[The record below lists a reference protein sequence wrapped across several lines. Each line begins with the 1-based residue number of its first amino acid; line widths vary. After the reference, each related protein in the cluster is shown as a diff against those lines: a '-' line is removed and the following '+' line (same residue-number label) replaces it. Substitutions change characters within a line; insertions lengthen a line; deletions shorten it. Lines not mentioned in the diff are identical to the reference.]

1 MWPQNYTPL
10 LHGLGWSSLGA
21 ALPMLVLLFLL
32 AGLRKPSW
40 ISALISLAT
49 AMTVALAVYRMPPDR
64 ILAAATYGAAF
75 GLLPIGWITFNSI
88 LLYRLTVATGQFET
102 IKASLIGLTS
112 DRRLQ
117 ALLIAFAFG
126 AFIEGAAGSGVP
138 VAVGAAMLA
147 GLGFTPLRAA
157 QICLLANTAPVAFGA
172 LGTPMV
178 TLNAVTGLPMLS
190 LSTWAGRLCAPL
202 SLCIP
207 IYLTAIVGGRKGVRG
222 TLPAAALCGV
232 SFATVQF
239 FASWKIGPQLTD
251 VLAPMVAMACLV
263 ALLRVWKPKD
273 QRLFSAESAEE
284 AGKSDTGLLK
294 PGEQEVSETSTAFPA
309 TATGFGRSSA
319 AAAPCAVKGTSYSP
333 GEIFRAWMPYTL
345 LAICVLLW
353 GWPPV
358 RSVLEH
364 AGPRWFWPGL
374 HNQILRMPPV
384 VPSPS
389 PYAAVYR
396 FDWLVSP
403 GTACLIAGILASA
416 MAGLSPRRFLEVWA
430 STLRQ
435 MLFPLITIA
444 SVVSLAFVMNYCGAT
459 ATLGLAFASSGSLFP
474 FFSPM
479 LGWMGVFLTGSDAS
493 SNALFGN
500 LQVVSANRL
509 GLSPVLMASANSS
522 GGVMGKMISVQT
534 IAVATAATGMKA
546 SEEAQLLRFT
556 FWRSFALVC
565 AIGLLTVI
573 YAYAF
578 K

>member
-1 MWPQNYTPL
+1 
-10 LHGLGWSSLGA
+10 
-21 ALPMLVLLFLL
+21 MLVLLFLL
-32 AGLRKPSW
+32 AVLRKPSW
-40 ISALISLAT
+40 LSALISLGT
-49 AMTVALAVYRMPPDR
+49 AITVAFFLYHMPPAR
-64 ILAAATYGAAF
+64 IVAAATYGAAF

-88 LLYRLTVATGQFET
+88 LLYRLTVETGQFEV
-102 IKASLIGLTS
+102 IKATLTGLTS

-147 GLGFTPLRAA
+147 GLGFSPLRAA

-172 LGTPMV
+172 IGTPMV
-178 TLNAVTGLPMLS
+178 TLTAVTGLPILS

-207 IYLTAIVGGRKGVRG
+207 TYLTAIVGGRKGVRG
-222 TLPAAALCGV
+222 TLPAALLCGV

-239 FASWKIGPQLTD
+239 LVSWKIGPQLTD
-251 VLAPMVAMACLV
+251 VLASLVALACLV

-273 QRLFSAESAEE
+273 AGFNCSERMGANAAESRQMA
-284 AGKSDTGLLK
+284 A
-294 PGEQEVSETSTAFPA
+294 
-309 TATGFGRSSA
+309 SA
-319 AAAPCAVKGTSYSP
+319 AAASVTVEGSAGLQAGCSGGVHARAAGSFGTDGVLAPAIGPTPVPHRS
-333 GEIFRAWMPYTL
+333 GAEVLRAWMPYAL
-345 LAICVLLW
+345 LAVCVLLW

-358 RSVLEH
+358 RNILDH
-364 AGPRWFWPGL
+364 AGPKWLWPGL

-384 VPSPS
+384 VTAPT
-389 PYAAVYR
+389 PYAAVYK

-403 GTACLIAGILASA
+403 GTACLLASILASL
-416 MAGLSPRRFLEVWA
+416 MAGLSPRRFGRVWL

-459 ATLGLAFASSGSLFP
+459 ATLGLAFAATGRFFP
-474 FFSPM
+474 FFSPL

-509 GLSPVLMASANSS
+509 GLSPVLMAAANSS

-546 SEEAQLLRFT
+546 SQEAQLLRFT
-556 FWRSFALVC
+556 FWRSFAL
-565 AIGLLTVI
+565 ASMIGLLTVV
-573 YAYAF
+573 YAYTIAR
-578 K
+578 

>member
-1 MWPQNYTPL
+1 MWPQDYTPL
-10 LHGLGWSSLGA
+10 MHSLGWSSLGA
-21 ALPMLVLLFLL
+21 AIPMLVLLFLL

-40 ISALISLAT
+40 LSALISLGT
-49 AMTVALAVYRMPPDR
+49 AIVVAFVLYHMPPVR
-64 ILAAATYGAAF
+64 IVAAATYGAAF

-88 LLYRLTVATGQFET
+88 LLYRITVETGQFEI
-102 IKASLIGLTS
+102 IKATLTGLTS

-147 GLGFTPLRAA
+147 GLGFSPLRAA

-172 LGTPMV
+172 IGTPMV
-178 TLNAVTGLPMLS
+178 TLTAVTGIPILS

-207 IYLTAIVGGRKGVRG
+207 TYLTAIVGGRKGVRG
-222 TLPAAALCGV
+222 TLPAALLCGV

-239 FASWKIGPQLTD
+239 LVSWKIGPQLTD
-251 VLAPMVAMACLV
+251 VLASLVAMACLV
-263 ALLRVWKPKD
+263 ALLRVWKPRDAGFVCPERMVTSTPDAKRMAAGAAGNGD
-273 QRLFSAESAEE
+273 ADPVRFGASGTPAPE
-284 AGKSDTGLLK
+284 AGNTPAPHRSAM
-294 PGEQEVSETSTAFPA
+294 EVL
-309 TATGFGRSSA
+309 
-319 AAAPCAVKGTSYSP
+319 
-333 GEIFRAWMPYTL
+333 RAWMPYLL
-345 LAICVLLW
+345 LAIIVLLW

-358 RSVLEH
+358 RSVLDH
-364 AGPRWFWPGL
+364 AGPRLLWPGL

-384 VPSPS
+384 VPAPA
-389 PYAAVYR
+389 PYAAAYKL
-396 FDWLVSP
+396 DWLVSP
-403 GTACLIAGILASA
+403 GTACLLASVLA
-416 MAGLSPRRFLEVWA
+416 SLMAGLSPRRFGRVWL
-430 STLRQ
+430 STVRQ

-444 SVVSLAFVMNYCGAT
+444 AVVSLAFVMNYCGAT
-459 ATLGLAFASSGSLFP
+459 ATLGLAFAASGRFFP
-474 FFSPM
+474 FFSPL

-509 GLSPVLMASANSS
+509 GLNPVLMAAANSS

-556 FWRSFALVC
+556 FWRSFALAS
-565 AIGLLTVI
+565 AIGLLTVV
-573 YAYAF
+573 YAYTASH
-578 K
+578 